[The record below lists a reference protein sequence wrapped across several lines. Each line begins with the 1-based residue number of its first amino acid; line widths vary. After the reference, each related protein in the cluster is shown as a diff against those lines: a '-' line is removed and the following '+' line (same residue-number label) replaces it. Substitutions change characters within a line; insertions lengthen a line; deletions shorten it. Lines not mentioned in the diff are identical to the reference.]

1 MGNPPGAEPPRR
13 LHAFLFI
20 AAAVALLF
28 HPLILGEGLLY
39 FRDVSL
45 NHFPNRIYATER
57 LLHGDFPLWNP
68 YLSGGLPLAA
78 NPNELILHPITLLFL
93 LLPVGAAFSV
103 SVILQYLLAGWGM
116 YLWAREEGLGQ
127 EAALFAAAG
136 FALSGPLVSCGS
148 LQNLLASWAWVP
160 LALFASARFRRTG
173 SRWALLS
180 YAGALSVTL
189 LAGDPVAAGT
199 IVLVAAI
206 GAWGGS
212 RRTLRRNLSGALAG
226 AVVAAGLALVVLLPA
241 REMVAASERGD
252 GIPLEKALA
261 WSIEPPRL
269 LELAVPGLYGN
280 PAALK
285 PTSYWGGL
293 VFEKG
298 YPFLLSIYLGILT
311 LLFLAALPWRGAGAP
326 QVLLATFPVL
336 CILAALGTQGGIY
349 GLIHRWVPL
358 ASSLRYPSRFV
369 LPAALVL
376 VFLAAKGFEHRLRA
390 WQAAGSRRG
399 PDAWAIAAW
408 LAAAVSFAV
417 ALTPG
422 AAAGLAEGLLGLG
435 GKLPAA
441 SIDAIAAALRGTF
454 LRCGLLAAG
463 AGLTGWAA
471 SRGLLAPRKAAL
483 LLLVAAAGDLLSA
496 HTRLNPVVPGSF
508 YEAKPPAADLVARE
522 RIESRVYSEPR
533 PDGFAV
539 MAGSDDAWWGY
550 YWDEVSCRV
559 ATCLPWRIPLA
570 LDRSTDLLSAAGLG
584 RIVEGIGGLDI
595 DGLKRLCEIASVGLI
610 QTYREMSSPSLTAAG
625 VLSRQTS
632 VPFRLYRLAAPLP
645 RAYWVGAALPERG
658 EILAD
663 LTRPEWDPKHSV
675 ILEGEPAAAG
685 TPGDEGEVEWL
696 AGDPERLELR
706 VSAPR
711 RGWLVMTDTY
721 FPGWRAQVDGV
732 AAPILRANRL
742 FRAVEVPQ
750 GTHRVVLSYFPG
762 AWSLGAAGSIL
773 TLLGSLLWAWRGRVA
788 SPS

>member
-45 NHFPNRIYATER
+45 NHFPNRVYATDR

-68 YLSGGLPLAA
+68 YLSGGIPLAA

-93 LLPVGAAFSV
+93 LLPVGAAFSA
-103 SVILQYLLAGWGM
+103 SVILQCLLAGWGM

-127 EAALFAAAG
+127 EAALFAATG

-148 LQNLLASWAWVP
+148 LHNLLASWAWVP
-160 LALFASARFRRTG
+160 VALFASARFRRTG

-199 IVLVAAI
+199 TVLVAAI
-206 GAWGGS
+206 SAWDGS
-212 RRTLRRNLSGALAG
+212 RRTLRRDLSGALAG
-226 AVVAAGLALVVLLPA
+226 AVVAAGLALIVLLPA

-252 GIPLEKALA
+252 GIPLERALA

-298 YPFLLSIYLGILT
+298 YPFLLSVYLGILT
-311 LLFLAALPWRGAGAP
+311 LLFLAALPWRGAGARH
-326 QVLLATFPVL
+326 VMLAAFAGL
-336 CILAALGTQGGIY
+336 CILAALGTEGRIY
-349 GLIHRWVPL
+349 ALIHRWVPL
-358 ASSLRYPSRFV
+358 ASSLRYPSRFM
-369 LPAALVL
+369 LPATLVL
-376 VFLAAKGFEHRLRA
+376 VFLAAKGFDNRLRA
-390 WQAAGSRRG
+390 WQAGESRGRD
-399 PDAWAIAAW
+399 PWLIAAC
-408 LAAAVSFAV
+408 LAAAASLAT
-417 ALTPG
+417 ALAPG
-422 AAAGLAEGLLGLG
+422 VPARLAGSLLELG
-435 GKLPAA
+435 GKLPPA
-441 SIDAIAAALRGTF
+441 SMEVIAATLRGSF
-454 LRCGLLAAG
+454 LRCGLLAVG
-463 AGLTGWAA
+463 AGLAGWAA
-471 SRGLLAPRKAAL
+471 SRGFLAPRRAAL
-483 LLLVAAAGDLLSA
+483 LLLLAAAGDLLSA
-496 HTRLNPVVPGSF
+496 HTRLNPVVPASF
-508 YEAKPPAADLVARE
+508 YDARPPAADLVARE

-584 RIVEGIGGLDI
+584 RIAEGIGGLDV
-595 DGLKRLCEIASVGLI
+595 DGLKRLCEVASVGLI

-625 VLSRQTS
+625 VLSRQTN
-632 VPFRLYRLAAPLP
+632 VPFRLYRLDAPRP

-663 LTRPEWDPKHSV
+663 LTRPEWDPRSSV
-675 ILEGEPAAAG
+675 ILEGESSPAG
-685 TPGDEGEVEWL
+685 TAGDEGEVAWL
-696 AGDPERLELR
+696 EEDPERLELR

-711 RGWLVMTDTY
+711 PGWLVLTDTY
-721 FPGWRAQVDGV
+721 FPGWQAQVDGV
-732 AAPILRANRL
+732 AAPIRRANRL
-742 FRAVEVPQ
+742 FRAVGVPE
-750 GTHRVVLSYFPG
+750 GTHRVVLRYAPG
-762 AWSLGAAGSIL
+762 AWRLGAAGSIL
-773 TLLGSLLWAWRGRVA
+773 TLLAALLWAWRGR
-788 SPS
+788 SPSRA